1 MKAGVKNHTNFFY
14 FLIAFC
20 ISLFSVSVKIPITV
34 SLTDITILFL
44 LIYSILIRGK
54 IAANKMSLVVFI
66 FLLDLFLAGMI
77 NYYYYD
83 YFSFTGFFSN
93 FIRIIALSM
102 IIIFI
107 PPLLKIFDLKRFIKA
122 CLTVLK
128 IHCILVILDIF
139 IIYPWFFDESGI
151 ILNTR
156 LEDIGRA
163 RGLFAEPS
171 FFAVY
176 AGLIFS
182 LIFQY
187 QINSKENLLKVT
199 DFIIISLGLLASAS
213 LTGLGTLII
222 ILFSFALFSNREDL
236 NIFSYFKIFGGSF
249 LLVFITILILGNPIA
264 YLNERVTNLAAL
276 DDGSSTTRLV
286 GSTILSYEIIKE
298 KPLIGVGLGSKNV
311 DSFIERS
318 EGVVLLDFIETE
330 SSGESG
336 IEVKIGSVTFWSS
349 LLTGGGIPA
358 LLIFYFGV
366 LGLLIFDKSSFFI
379 GLMILWVSLTKGGVF
394 DVYLWW
400 LISCGAYF
408 KYYLYKPQPKM
419 NL

>member
-20 ISLFSVSVKIPITV
+20 ISLSSVSVKIPITV
-34 SLTDITILFL
+34 SLTDIALLFL
-44 LIYSILIRGK
+44 LVYSILVRGK
-54 IAANKMSLVVFI
+54 IAINKMSLVVFI

-83 YFSFTGFFSN
+83 YFSITGFLSN
-93 FIRIIALSM
+93 FIRIIAISM
-102 IIIFI
+102 VIFFI
-107 PPLLKIFDLKRFIKA
+107 PPLLEILDLKRFIKA

-156 LEDIGRA
+156 LNDIGRA

-176 AGLIFS
+176 VGLIFS

-213 LTGLGTLII
+213 LTALGTMII
-222 ILFSFALFSNREDL
+222 IIFSFVIFSNRENL
-236 NIFSYFKIFGGSF
+236 NIFSYFKIFGGTCF
-249 LLVFITILILGNPIA
+249 LALIAILVLGNPIT
-264 YLNERVTNLAAL
+264 YLSDRVTNVAAL
-276 DDGSSTTRLV
+276 DDGSTTTRLI
-286 GSTILSYEIIKE
+286 GSTIISYEVIKE
-298 KPLIGVGLGSKNV
+298 KPLIGVGLGSNNV
-311 DSFIERS
+311 DYFLDKSD
-318 EGVVLLDFIETE
+318 GVMLLDFIETE

-336 IEVKIGSVTFWSS
+336 LEVKLASVTFWSS

-408 KYYLYKPQPKM
+408 KYYLLKSSLNK
-419 NL
+419 